1 MDVIG
6 TAQVKDIKP
15 GVLSKIMNLSER
27 NPNTVSDANLRKLMQ
42 SAKNIQDC
50 LLEYANSKPVKK
62 LFTNTTGDS
71 KKQAD
76 INNPKAFKELIDHIF
91 EFK

>member
-1 MDVIG
+1 M
-6 TAQVKDIKP
+6 KDIKP
-15 GVLSKIMNLSER
+15 GVLSKIMNLSEK
-27 NPNTVSDANLRKLMQ
+27 NPNTVSDGNLKKLML

-62 LFTNTTGDS
+62 LFTNDGTKSTPDLH
-71 KKQAD
+71 
-76 INNPKAFKELIDHIF
+76 NPRAFKDLINHIF